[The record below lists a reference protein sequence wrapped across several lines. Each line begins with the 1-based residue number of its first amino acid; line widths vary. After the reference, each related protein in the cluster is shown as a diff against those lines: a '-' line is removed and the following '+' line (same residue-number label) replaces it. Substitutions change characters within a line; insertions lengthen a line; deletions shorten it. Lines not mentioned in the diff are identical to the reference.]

1 MANSNAKSNVID
13 VGIEYDLSIS
23 LDKYIKDNLTIPIS
37 LFQSSSIESAIETAI
52 KYLKSKKEGLVE
64 IPATSTQ
71 SWVKIVATKNSV
83 GTTVINF
90 ITTKHRHP
98 TIENR
103 PYTNEPWQAGDV
115 ILSNDIK
122 STKCLGWGCT
132 TSGTPGTW
140 EQFGHFKR
148 WYSQIERVDSL
159 PDPSELQANRQV
171 IYVDPDSSDPDIYY
185 CALVPATNKWTWL
198 KMTIFEED
206 IDAKITELYENEL
219 PKVPEVARNATD
231 TYLPTAVPIEV
242 DKYLPGATKKAI
254 DAYLPGATKTEID
267 KYLPGATKTQVDSY
281 LPNAV
286 KAQVDKYLPN
296 AVIAEVDKYLA
307 TQIKTEVEN
316 YLKNS
321 PITNTVELSLAS
333 ANWVGSTAP
342 YTLNL
347 TNAAFAKASDG
358 IASLSSSCTEE
369 QYKAAAKAGMRITS
383 QNGNTITITASG
395 VKPAVDIPISIILI
409 NKRS

>member
-13 VGIEYDLSIS
+13 VGIEFDLSIS
-23 LDKYIKDNLTIPIS
+23 LDKYIKDNMTIPIS

-52 KYLKSKKEGLVE
+52 KYLKNKKEGVVE

-83 GTTVINF
+83 GDTVINF
-90 ITTKHRHP
+90 VTTKHRYP
-98 TIENR
+98 TIESR

-122 STKCLGWGCT
+122 NTKCLGWGCT

-185 CALVPATNKWTWL
+185 CALVPSTNKWTWL

-206 IDAKITELYENEL
+206 IDAKITELYNNKL
-219 PKVPEVARNATD
+219 TQVPTVVKKATD
-231 TYLPTAVPIEV
+231 DYVPIAAKAWM
-242 DKYLPGATKKAI
+242 DSHLPDAVKA
-254 DAYLPGATKTEID
+254 E
-267 KYLPGATKTQVDSY
+267 VDSY
-281 LPNAV
+281 L
-286 KAQVDKYLPN
+286 
-296 AVIAEVDKYLA
+296 A
-307 TQIKTEVEN
+307 TQLRIEVEA
-316 YLKNS
+316 YLKTY
-321 PITNTVELSLAS
+321 PITTTIELSLSS
-333 ANWVGSTAP
+333 ADWVGSTAP
-342 YTLNL
+342 YTLEL
-347 TNAAFAKASDG
+347 TNEAFAKASDG

-383 QNGNTITITASG
+383 QSGSTVTITASG
-395 VKPAVDIPISIILI
+395 VKPVIDIPISIILI

>member
-1 MANSNAKSNVID
+1 MASSNAKSNVID

-52 KYLKSKKEGLVE
+52 KYLKSKKEGVVE
-64 IPATSTQ
+64 IPATSNQ

-83 GTTVINF
+83 GATVINF
-90 ITTKHRHP
+90 VTTKHRYP

-171 IYVDPDSSDPDIYY
+171 IYAENDSVNPSIYY
-185 CALVPATNKWTWL
+185 CTQLPTTNKWVWF
-198 KMTIFEED
+198 K
-206 IDAKITELYENEL
+206 IDTFDSDTVTKINELY
-219 PKVPEVARNATD
+219 
-231 TYLPTAVPIEV
+231 
-242 DKYLPGATKKAI
+242 
-254 DAYLPGATKTEID
+254 
-267 KYLPGATKTQVDSY
+267 
-281 LPNAV
+281 
-286 KAQVDKYLPN
+286 
-296 AVIAEVDKYLA
+296 
-307 TQIKTEVEN
+307 
-316 YLKNS
+316 
-321 PITNTVELSLAS
+321 
-333 ANWVGSTAP
+333 
-342 YTLNL
+342 
-347 TNAAFAKASDG
+347 
-358 IASLSSSCTEE
+358 
-369 QYKAAAKAGMRITS
+369 
-383 QNGNTITITASG
+383 ASG
-395 VKPAVDIPISIILI
+395 IMSTYPCLFVQDGMLCVKV
-409 NKRS
+409 KKEG